1 VSLRWKLNRL
11 AAMDR
16 REIRHR
22 VGQQGRATLERFGL
36 FAAKVPARTSD
47 VAGRP
52 WVGPL
57 PRQFDAGKYCAA
69 ADRIIA
75 GEFDV
80 FALRPAQL
88 GFPPQWNRDPK
99 TGRVAPLTFGKA
111 LDYRDVR
118 IVGDIKY
125 LWEPSRHAELLTL
138 AQAWHLSHDQR
149 YAAAC
154 RTLLGSWFE
163 QCPYARGPHWSS
175 SLEHAMRLINWSFAW
190 HLLGDERE
198 PLRER
203 WSTSIF
209 QHCHFIAGHFS
220 RHSSANNHLLGELT
234 GLLVAAT
241 TWPFWPQ
248 SKSWRE
254 IALRELHQQALMQN
268 GSDGVNR
275 EQAVWYHHEVADML
289 LIAGLVARA
298 NGMELATEYWQRLE
312 AMLDYIASIMDV
324 GGNVPNFGD
333 ADDAIVARLDPTPDA
348 HVYRSLLA
356 RGAVVCDRPDLAL
369 KAGTFDDKSRWVL
382 GDRAAERFA
391 SLSSSARPSPARRE
405 FPVAGYYVLGQELD
419 TPREVR
425 IVADAGRLGYLSI
438 AAHGHADALSFT
450 LSAGGEE
457 LLIDPGTFAYHTQKQ
472 WRDYFRGTSAHNT
485 VRIDGQD
492 QSVGAGNFLW
502 LAHAPVRV
510 LEFSSTPQLDRLV
523 AEHDGYRRLSD
534 PVTHRRELLL
544 DHATSAVTVVDEIFC
559 RGSHTIEMF
568 WHFAE
573 SCEVTLDGT
582 RATVRRGGARLEMQ
596 LPQGLRCELARGR
609 EDVPLGWVSRR
620 FDQRVPTSTLL
631 ARGTTSGNARLVTRL
646 ELSIAEGSL
655 AKIAKGAKRNP
666 DRQDLGELGVLV
678 RVYPDPAN
686 APRPASAP
694 SVPRPA

>member
-1 VSLRWKLNRL
+1 
-11 AAMDR
+11 M
-16 REIRHR
+16 
-22 VGQQGRATLERFGL
+22 
-36 FAAKVPARTSD
+36 
-47 VAGRP
+47 
-52 WVGPL
+52 
-57 PRQFDAGKYCAA
+57 
-69 ADRIIA
+69 
-75 GEFDV
+75 

-111 LDYRDVR
+111 LDYRDER

-154 RTLLGSWFE
+154 RTLLDSWFE
-163 QCPYARGPHWSS
+163 QCPYARGPHWAS

-203 WSTSIF
+203 WLTSIF

-234 GLLVAAT
+234 GLFVAAT
-241 TWPFWPQ
+241 TWPLWPQ
-248 SKSWRE
+248 SQSWRE
-254 IALRELHQQALMQN
+254 TALRELQQQALVQN

-298 NGMELATEYWQRLE
+298 NGMELAAEYWQRLE

-356 RGAVVCDRPDLAL
+356 TGAVVFDRPALTL
-369 KAGTFDDKSRWVL
+369 KADTFDDKSRWVL

-391 SLSSSARPSPARRE
+391 ALASSARPSPARRE
-405 FPVAGYYVLGQELD
+405 FPVAGYYVLGHELD

-510 LEFSSTPQLDRLV
+510 LEFISTAQFDRLV
-523 AEHDGYRRLSD
+523 AEHDGYRRLRD
-534 PVTHRRELLL
+534 PVTHRRELSL
-544 DHATSAVTVVDEIFC
+544 DHATSRRNRRRRDLLPRVAYGRDVLALRRRLRSDARRQPRNRTPRRC
-559 RGSHTIEMF
+559 P
-568 WHFAE
+568 
-573 SCEVTLDGT
+573 T
-582 RATVRRGGARLEMQ
+582 RNAAPAGPAMRAGARSRRCAARL
-596 LPQGLRCELARGR
+596 GVAALRSALA
-609 EDVPLGWVSRR
+609 DVDAARPGHDFRQRPPGHAARTRRVSRQDR
-620 FDQRVPTSTLL
+620 KGRQGRS
-631 ARGTTSGNARLVTRL
+631 RSSGPWRACRLGGSARLQ
-646 ELSIAEGSL
+646 
-655 AKIAKGAKRNP
+655 
-666 DRQDLGELGVLV
+666 RQSG
-678 RVYPDPAN
+678 
-686 APRPASAP
+686 
-694 SVPRPA
+694 

>member
-1 VSLRWKLNRL
+1 MSIRWKLNRL
-11 AAMDR
+11 AAMDG
-16 REIRHR
+16 REIRYR
-22 VGQQGRATLERFGL
+22 VGQQARTTLERVGM

-47 VAGRP
+47 AIGRA
-52 WVGPL
+52 WVDPL
-57 PRQFDAGKYCAA
+57 PQQFAADRYCAA

-88 GFPPQWNRDPK
+88 GFPPTWNRDPK
-99 TGRVAPLTFGKA
+99 TGRVAPLTFGKT
-111 LDYRDVR
+111 LNYRDER

-138 AQAWHLSHDQR
+138 AQAWHLSRAER
-149 YAAAC
+149 YATAC
-154 RTLLGSWFE
+154 RSLLGSWFE
-163 QCPYARGPHWSS
+163 QCPYARGPHWTS

-198 PLRER
+198 AIRER
-203 WSTSIF
+203 WLTSVF

-234 GLLVAAT
+234 GLFVAAT
-241 TWPFWPQ
+241 TWPLWPE
-248 SKSWRE
+248 SGTWRE
-254 IALRELHQQALMQN
+254 TALRELQQQALAQN

-289 LIAGLVARA
+289 LIAGLVARQ
-298 NGMELATEYWQRLE
+298 NGIELAAEYWRRLQ

-324 GGNVPNFGD
+324 GGNVPSFGD
-333 ADDAIVARLDPTPDA
+333 ADDAIIARLDPATDV

-356 RGAVVCDRPDLAL
+356 TGAVVFERPAFKS
-369 KAGTFDDKSRWVL
+369 KAGAFDDKSRWLL
-382 GDRAAERFA
+382 GDSAAERFA
-391 SLSSSARPSPARRE
+391 SLSVPATPAPLRRE
-405 FPVAGYYVLGQELD
+405 FPVAGYYVLGHDLD

-450 LSAGGEE
+450 LSAAGEE

-492 QSVGAGNFLW
+492 QSIGAGNFLW
-502 LAHAPVRV
+502 LSHAPVRV
-510 LEFSSTPQLDRLV
+510 LEFVSTAQFDRLV
-523 AEHDGYRRLSD
+523 AEHDGYRRLAD
-534 PVTHRRELLL
+534 PTTHRRELLL
-544 DHATSAVTVVDEIFC
+544 DRVTRAVTVVDELFC
-559 RGSHTIEMF
+559 RASHTVEMF

-573 SCEVTLDGT
+573 GCEVTLDGT
-582 RATVRRGGARLEMQ
+582 RATARNGSAQ
-596 LPQGLRCELARGR
+596 LAIDVPQDMRCEVVRGR
-609 EDVPLGWVSRR
+609 EDVPLGWISRR

-631 ARGTTSGNARLVTRL
+631 VQGTARGNARLVTRL
-646 ELSIAEGSL
+646 ELPSVAERSGVRPPKPVAHSDSL
-655 AKIAKGAKRNP
+655 H
-666 DRQDLGELGVLV
+666 ESLV
-678 RVYPDPAN
+678 RRYRA
-686 APRPASAP
+686 
-694 SVPRPA
+694 

>member
-11 AAMDR
+11 AAMDG

-22 VGQQGRATLERFGL
+22 VWQQGRATLERFGL

-52 WVGPL
+52 WVDPL
-57 PRQFDAGKYCAA
+57 PRQFEAGKYCAA

-75 GEFDV
+75 GEFEV

-111 LDYRDVR
+111 LDYRDER

-149 YAAAC
+149 YATAG
-154 RTLLGSWFE
+154 RTLLDSWFE

-198 PLRER
+198 SLRER
-203 WSTSIF
+203 WLTSIF
-209 QHCHFIAGHFS
+209 QHCHFIAGHLS

-234 GLLVAAT
+234 GLFVAAT
-241 TWPFWPQ
+241 TWPSWPQ
-248 SKSWRE
+248 SESWRE
-254 IALRELHQQALMQN
+254 TALRELQQQALVQN

-298 NGMELATEYWQRLE
+298 NGMELAAEYWQRLE

-324 GGNVPNFGD
+324 GGNVPSFGD
-333 ADDAIVARLDPTPDA
+333 ADDAIVARLDPGPDV

-356 RGAVVCDRPDLAL
+356 AGAVVFGRSDLAL
-369 KAGTFDDKSRWVL
+369 KARAFDEKSRWLL

-391 SLSSSARPSPARRE
+391 TLSSSARLSPPRRE
-405 FPVAGYYVLGQELD
+405 FPVAGYYVLGHELD

-425 IVADAGRLGYLSI
+425 IVADAGRLGFLSI

-450 LSAGGEE
+450 LSVAGEE
-457 LLIDPGTFAYHTQKQ
+457 LLIDPGTFAYHTQQ
-472 WRDYFRGTSAHNT
+472 RWRDYFRGTSAHNT
-485 VRIDGQD
+485 VRIDGLD
-492 QSVGAGNFLW
+492 QSVAAGNFLW
-502 LAHAPVRV
+502 LAHAPVRA
-510 LEFSSTPQLDRLV
+510 LEFSSTAQFDRLV
-523 AEHDGYRRLSD
+523 AEHDGYRRLRD
-534 PVTHRRELLL
+534 PVTHRRELML
-544 DHATSAVTVVDEIFC
+544 DHATSLVTVVDEIFC
-559 RGSHTIEMF
+559 SGSHTVEMF
-568 WHFAE
+568 WHFAAE
-573 SCEVTLDGT
+573 CEVTLD
-582 RATVRRGGARLEMQ
+582 ATMVIARRGDARLEMQ
-596 LPQGLRCELARGR
+596 LPQGMRYELVRGR
-609 EDVPLGWVSRR
+609 EDMPLGWVSRR
-620 FDQRVPTSTLL
+620 FDERSPTSTLVVQ
-631 ARGTTSGNARLVTRL
+631 GTTKGNVRLVTRL
-646 ELSIAEGSL
+646 EPKGRAE
-655 AKIAKGAKRNP
+655 A
-666 DRQDLGELGVLV
+666 
-678 RVYPDPAN
+678 
-686 APRPASAP
+686 RPAARVHSDVARPNGPRLASA
-694 SVPRPA
+694 R

>member
-1 VSLRWKLNRL
+1 MSLRWKLNRL
-11 AAMDR
+11 AAMDG

-22 VGQQGRATLERFGL
+22 VGQQAHAALERCGF

-47 VAGRP
+47 GIGRA
-52 WVGPL
+52 WVDPL
-57 PRQFDAGKYCAA
+57 PRQLDTGKYRAA

-80 FALRPAQL
+80 FAMRPAQL
-88 GFPPQWNRDPK
+88 GFPPRWNRDPK
-99 TGRVAPLTFGKA
+99 TGRDAPLTFGKA
-111 LDYRDVR
+111 LNYRDER

-138 AQAWHLSHDQR
+138 AQAWHLSRDPC

-154 RTLLGSWFE
+154 RTLLDSWFD
-163 QCPYARGPHWSS
+163 QCPYPRGPHWSS
-175 SLEHAMRLINWSFAW
+175 SLEHAMRLIAWSFAW

-203 WSTSIF
+203 WLTAIF

-234 GLLVAAT
+234 GLFVAAT
-241 TWPFWPQ
+241 TWPLWPQ

-254 IALRELHQQALMQN
+254 AALRELHEQALAQN

-298 NGMELATEYWQRLE
+298 NGLELATEYWQRLE
-312 AMLDYIASIMDV
+312 AMLDYIASIMDA
-324 GGNVPNFGD
+324 GGNVANFGD
-333 ADDAIVARLDPTPDA
+333 ADDAIVARLDPA
-348 HVYRSLLA
+348 ASFHVYRSLLA
-356 RGAVVCDRPDLAL
+356 TGAVVFERPDLTL
-369 KAGTFDDKSRWVL
+369 KAATFDDKSRWLL

-391 SLSSSARPSPARRE
+391 SLSSSATPAPPRRE
-405 FPVAGYYVLGQELD
+405 FPVAGYYVLGHDFD

-425 IVADAGRLGYLSI
+425 IVADAGRLGFLSI

-485 VRIDGQD
+485 VRVDGQD
-492 QSVGAGNFLW
+492 QSVAAGNFLW
-502 LAHAPVRV
+502 LAHAPVRA
-510 LEFSSTPQLDRLV
+510 LEFSSTAQADRLV

-534 PVTHRRELLL
+534 PVTHRRELVL
-544 DHATSAVTVVDEIFC
+544 DHASAVVTVVDEIFC
-559 RGSHTIEMF
+559 RGAHTIEMF

-573 SCEVTLDGT
+573 ACEVRLDGARLT
-582 RATVRRGGARLEMQ
+582 ARRERAQLEMQ
-596 LPQGLRCELARGR
+596 LPQGMRYELVRGR
-609 EDVPLGWVSRR
+609 EDAPLGWISRR
-620 FDQRVPTSTLL
+620 FDQRLPTTTL
-631 ARGTTSGNARLVTRL
+631 AVRGATRGNARFVTRI
-646 ELSIAEGSL
+646 EPSVASGS
-655 AKIAKGAKRNP
+655 
-666 DRQDLGELGVLV
+666 V
-678 RVYPDPAN
+678 RLN
-686 APRPASAP
+686 APRLASA
-694 SVPRPA
+694 R

>member
-1 VSLRWKLNRL
+1 
-11 AAMDR
+11 MDG

-22 VGQQGRATLERFGL
+22 VGQLAHTTLERVGF
-36 FAAKVPARTSD
+36 FAAKVPPRTGD
-47 VAGRP
+47 ATGRA
-52 WVGPL
+52 WADPL
-57 PRQFDAGKYCAA
+57 PSQFDAGQYCAA

-75 GEFDV
+75 GKFDV
-80 FALRPAQL
+80 FAMRPAQL

-111 LDYRDVR
+111 LNYRDER

-138 AQAWHLSHDQR
+138 AQAWHLTHEQR

-154 RTLLGSWFE
+154 RTLLDSWFD

-175 SLEHAMRLINWSFAW
+175 SLEHAMRLISWSFAW

-198 PLRER
+198 PVRER
-203 WSTSIF
+203 WLTSIF

-234 GLLVAAT
+234 GLFVAAT

-254 IALRELHQQALMQN
+254 TAQRELQQQVLLQN
-268 GSDGVNR
+268 GNDGVNR

-289 LIAGLVARA
+289 LIAGLIARA
-298 NGMELATEYWQRLE
+298 NGLELAPEYWRRLE
-312 AMLDYIASIMDV
+312 AMLDYVASIMDF
-324 GGNVPNFGD
+324 GGNVPSFGD
-333 ADDAIVARLDPTPDA
+333 ADDAIVARLDPATDV

-356 RGAVVCDRPDLAL
+356 TGAVLFERPDLKR
-369 KAGTFDDKSRWVL
+369 KAATFDDKSRWLL
-382 GDRAAERFA
+382 GDRAAAQFA
-391 SLSSSARPSPARRE
+391 CLPSSARHSPRRE
-405 FPVAGYYVLGQELD
+405 FAVAGYYVLGHELD

-492 QSVGAGNFLW
+492 QSVAAGNFLW
-502 LAHAPVRV
+502 LSHAPVRT
-510 LEFSSTPQLDRLV
+510 LEFVSTAQLDRLV
-523 AEHDGYRRLSD
+523 AEHDGYRRLAD
-534 PVTHRRELLL
+534 PVTHRRELVL
-544 DHATSAVTVVDEIFC
+544 DHGTSAVSVVDEVFC
-559 RGSHTIEMF
+559 RGSHTVEMF

-573 SCEVTLDGT
+573 SCEVTLDGA
-582 RATVRRGGARLEMQ
+582 RATVRRGGARLELQ
-596 LPQGLRCELARGR
+596 LPQGMRSELVRGR

-620 FDQRVPTSTLL
+620 FDQRTPTSTLL
-631 ARGTTSGNARLVTRL
+631 VQGTTRGNARLVTRL
-646 ELSIAEGSL
+646 ELSIAAARSDTG
-655 AKIAKGAKRNP
+655 P
-666 DRQDLGELGVLV
+666 
-678 RVYPDPAN
+678 
-686 APRPASAP
+686 PRPRFEQRFIA
-694 SVPRPA
+694 

>member
-1 VSLRWKLNRL
+1 MSIRWKLNRL
-11 AAMDR
+11 AAMDG

-22 VGQQGRATLERFGL
+22 VGQQARGTLERFGL
-36 FAAKVPARTSD
+36 FAAKVPARTRD
-47 VAGRP
+47 VACRA
-52 WVGPL
+52 WVDPL
-57 PRQFDAGKYCAA
+57 PQQFDVGKYCAA

-88 GFPPQWNRDPK
+88 GFPPAWNRDPK

-111 LDYRDVR
+111 LNYRDER

-138 AQAWHLSHDQR
+138 AQAWHLSRDER

-154 RTLLGSWFE
+154 RSLLDSWFE
-163 QCPYARGPHWSS
+163 QCPYARGAHWIS

-190 HLLGDERE
+190 HLLGGERCA
-198 PLRER
+198 LFTTADGQAFRER
-203 WSTSIF
+203 WLTSIF

-234 GLLVAAT
+234 GLFIAAT
-241 TWPFWPQ
+241 TWPLWPQ

-254 IALRELHQQALMQN
+254 TALRELQQQALTQN

-298 NGMELATEYWQRLE
+298 NGLELESQYWQRLE

-324 GGNVPNFGD
+324 GGNVPSFGD
-333 ADDAIVARLDPTPDA
+333 ADDAIVARLDPAPDV

-356 RGAVVCDRPDLAL
+356 AGAVVFGRPAFRL
-369 KAGTFDDKSRWVL
+369 KAGTFDDKSRWLL

-391 SLSSSARPSPARRE
+391 CLSPAELPPPRRE
-405 FPVAGYYVLGQELD
+405 FPVAGYYVLGHELD

-450 LSAGGEE
+450 LNAAGEE
-457 LLIDPGTFAYHTQKQ
+457 LLIDPGTFAYHTQKR

-492 QSVGAGNFLW
+492 QSIGAGNFLW

-510 LEFSSTPQLDRLV
+510 LEFVATAQFDRLV
-523 AEHDGYRRLSD
+523 AEHDGYRRLAD
-534 PVTHRRELLL
+534 PVTHRRELRF
-544 DHATSAVTVVDEIFC
+544 DRTTSAVTVVDELF
-559 RGSHTIEMF
+559 GSAPHAVEMF

-573 SCEVTLDGT
+573 GCEVALDVT
-582 RATVRRGGARLEMQ
+582 RVTARKGNVRLAMDV
-596 LPQGLRCELARGR
+596 PQGMRCELVRGR
-609 EDVPLGWVSRR
+609 EDAPLGWVSRR
-620 FDQRVPTSTLL
+620 FDQRVPTATLL
-631 ARGTTSGNARLVTRL
+631 VQGATRGNARLTTRI
-646 ELSIAEGSL
+646 ELAIAGARADARPSRPISHRGSL
-655 AKIAKGAKRNP
+655 HEQRAETEH
-666 DRQDLGELGVLV
+666 L
-678 RVYPDPAN
+678 
-686 APRPASAP
+686 
-694 SVPRPA
+694 

>member
-1 VSLRWKLNRL
+1 MSIRWKLNRL
-11 AAMDR
+11 ASMDR
-16 REIRHR
+16 REIAY
-22 VGQQGRATLERFGL
+22 RAVRQARSTLERFGL
-36 FAAKVPARTSD
+36 FAAKVPARLDGAT
-47 VAGRP
+47 GRA
-52 WVGPL
+52 WIDPL
-57 PRQFDAGKYCAA
+57 PRQFDARKYCNA
-69 ADRIIA
+69 ADRIVA

-99 TGRVAPLTFGKA
+99 TGRVAPLAFGKA
-111 LDYRDVR
+111 LNYRDPR

-138 AQAWHLSHDQR
+138 AQAWHLSHEPR

-154 RTLLGSWFE
+154 RTLLDSWFK

-190 HLLGDERE
+190 HLLGEERE
-198 PLRER
+198 PIRER
-203 WSTSIF
+203 WLAAIF

-220 RHSSANNHLLGELT
+220 RYSSANNHLLGELT
-234 GLLVAAT
+234 GLFVAAT
-241 TWPFWPQ
+241 TWPLWPQ
-248 SKSWRE
+248 SKAWRE
-254 IALRELHQQALMQN
+254 TAQRELQQQALTQN

-298 NGMELATEYWQRLE
+298 NGLELAADYWRRLE

-324 GGNVPNFGD
+324 GGNVANFGD
-333 ADDAIVARLDPTPDA
+333 ADDAIIARLDPAADV

-356 RGAVVCDRPDLAL
+356 TGAVVFERPDLKH
-369 KAGTFDDKSRWVL
+369 KAGAFDDKSRWLL
-382 GDRAAERFA
+382 GDRAAAQFA
-391 SLSSSARPSPARRE
+391 CLPSSAKHSPRRE
-405 FPVAGYYVLGQELD
+405 FAVAGYYVLGHDLE

-450 LSAGGEE
+450 LSAAGEE

-485 VRIDGQD
+485 LRIDGQD

-502 LAHAPVRV
+502 LSHAPVRV
-510 LEFSSTPQLDRLV
+510 LEFSSTAQFDRLV
-523 AEHDGYRRLSD
+523 AEHDGYRRLAD

-544 DHATSAVTVVDEIFC
+544 DHAASAMTVVDEIFC
-559 RGSHTIEMF
+559 RASHTVEMF

-573 SCEVTLDGT
+573 SCEVTLDGG
-582 RATVRRGGARLEMQ
+582 RATVRRGAARLEMQ
-596 LPQGLRCELARGR
+596 LPEGMRCELVRGR
-609 EDVPLGWVSRR
+609 EDAPLGWVSRR
-620 FDQRVPTSTLL
+620 FDQRAPTSTLHVQGPI
-631 ARGTTSGNARLVTRL
+631 RGNARMVTRL
-646 ELSIAEGSL
+646 ELSIAAARSDAP
-655 AKIAKGAKRNP
+655 AKTGFEQRFIA
-666 DRQDLGELGVLV
+666 
-678 RVYPDPAN
+678 
-686 APRPASAP
+686 
-694 SVPRPA
+694 

>member
-11 AAMDR
+11 AAMDG

-22 VGQQGRATLERFGL
+22 VGQQAQATLERLGL
-36 FAAKVPARTSD
+36 FAAKAPTRTSD
-47 VAGRP
+47 ATGRA
-52 WVGPL
+52 WVDEL
-57 PRQFDAGKYCAA
+57 PRQFDTHKYSAA
-69 ADRIIA
+69 ADRILA
-75 GEFDV
+75 GKFDV

-99 TGRVAPLTFGKA
+99 TGRIAPLTFGKT
-111 LDYRDVR
+111 LDYRDER

-138 AQAWHLSHDQR
+138 AQAWRLSRDPR

-154 RTLLGSWFE
+154 RTLLDSWFE
-163 QCPYARGPHWSS
+163 QCPYARGPHWTS
-175 SLEHAMRLINWSFAW
+175 SLEHAMRLLNWSFAW
-190 HLLGDERE
+190 HLLGEERE
-198 PLRER
+198 PIRER
-203 WSTSIF
+203 WLTAIF

-220 RHSSANNHLLGELT
+220 RYSSANNHLLGELT
-234 GLLVAAT
+234 GLFVAAT

-248 SKSWRE
+248 SKGWRE
-254 IALRELHQQALMQN
+254 KALRELQQQAFTQN

-298 NGMELATEYWQRLE
+298 NGLELATEYWRRLE

-324 GGNVPNFGD
+324 GGNVANFGD
-333 ADDAIVARLDPTPDA
+333 ADDAIIARLDPAADV

-356 RGAVVCDRPDLAL
+356 TGAVVFERPDLKR
-369 KAGTFDDKSRWVL
+369 KAGAFDDKSRWLL
-382 GDRAAERFA
+382 GDRAAAQFA
-391 SLSSSARPSPARRE
+391 CLPSSAKHAPRRE
-405 FPVAGYYVLGQELD
+405 FAVAGYYVLGRDLD
-419 TPREVR
+419 TPGEVR

-450 LSAGGEE
+450 LSVAGEE
-457 LLIDPGTFAYHTQKQ
+457 LLIDPGTFAYHTQKR

-502 LAHAPVRV
+502 LSHAPVRV
-510 LEFSSTPQLDRLV
+510 LEFVSTAQFDRLV
-523 AEHDGYRRLSD
+523 AEHDGYRRLKD

-544 DHATSAVTVVDEIFC
+544 DHETTAVTVVDEIFC
-559 RGSHTIEMF
+559 RGSHTVEMF

-573 SCEVTLDGT
+573 SCEVTLEGG
-582 RATVRRGGARLEMQ
+582 RAIVRRGAVTLEMQ
-596 LPQGLRCELARGR
+596 LPRGMRCELVRGR
-609 EDVPLGWVSRR
+609 EDAPLGWVSRR
-620 FDQRVPTSTLL
+620 FDQRVPTTVLHIQGPT
-631 ARGTTSGNARLVTRL
+631 RGNARLVTRL
-646 ELSIAEGSL
+646 EPIIAAARS
-655 AKIAKGAKRNP
+655 
-666 DRQDLGELGVLV
+666 D
-678 RVYPDPAN
+678 
-686 APRPASAP
+686 PRPS
-694 SVPRPA
+694 RPVSNGGFLHEQRAETEHL

>member
-1 VSLRWKLNRL
+1 MSIRWKLNRL
-11 AAMDR
+11 AAMDG

-22 VGQQGRATLERFGL
+22 VGQQARATLEQFGL

-47 VAGRP
+47 AVGRP
-52 WVGPL
+52 WVDPL
-57 PRQFDAGKYCAA
+57 PQQFDAGKYCAA

-88 GFPPQWNRDPK
+88 GFPPTWNRDPK

-111 LDYRDVR
+111 LNYRDERV
-118 IVGDIKY
+118 VGDIKY

-138 AQAWHLSHDQR
+138 AQGWHLSRDER
-149 YAAAC
+149 YATAC
-154 RTLLGSWFE
+154 RLLLDSWFE
-163 QCPYARGPHWSS
+163 QCPYARGPHWTS

-190 HLLGDERE
+190 QLLGVE
-198 PLRER
+198 PGAFRER
-203 WSTSIF
+203 WLTSIF

-234 GLLVAAT
+234 GLFVAAT
-241 TWPFWPQ
+241 TWPLWPE
-248 SKSWRE
+248 SNAWRE
-254 IALRELHQQALMQN
+254 TALRELQQQALAQN

-289 LIAGLVARA
+289 LISGLVARA
-298 NGMELATEYWQRLE
+298 NGIELAAEYWPRLE
-312 AMLDYIASIMDV
+312 AMLDFIASIMDV
-324 GGNVPNFGD
+324 SGNVPNFGD
-333 ADDAIVARLDPTPDA
+333 ADDAIIARLDPAPEV

-356 RGAVVCDRPDLAL
+356 AGAIVFDRPAFKA
-369 KAGTFDDKSRWVL
+369 KAGTFDDKSRWLL

-391 SLSSSARPSPARRE
+391 SLSVPATTSAPRRE
-405 FPVAGYYVLGQELD
+405 FPVAGYYLLGHDFD

-450 LSAGGEE
+450 LSAAGEE

-492 QSVGAGNFLW
+492 QSIGAGNFLW
-502 LAHAPVRV
+502 LSHAPVRV
-510 LEFSSTPQLDRLV
+510 LEFVSTAQFDRLV
-523 AEHDGYRRLSD
+523 AEHDGYRRLAD

-544 DHATSAVTVVDEIFC
+544 DRATSAVTVVDEIFC
-559 RGSHTIEMF
+559 RASHTVEMF

-573 SCEVTLDGT
+573 GCEVTLEAT
-582 RATVRRGGARLEMQ
+582 RATARKGAAQ
-596 LPQGLRCELARGR
+596 LSIDVPQGLRCELVRGR
-609 EDVPLGWVSRR
+609 ESAPLGWVSRR
-620 FDQRVPTSTLL
+620 FDQRAPTATLL
-631 ARGTTSGNARLVTRL
+631 VEGTVRGNARLVTRI
-646 ELSIAEGSL
+646 ELSIAAARQPRLASNRGSMHEQRAETERL
-655 AKIAKGAKRNP
+655 
-666 DRQDLGELGVLV
+666 
-678 RVYPDPAN
+678 
-686 APRPASAP
+686 
-694 SVPRPA
+694 

>member
-1 VSLRWKLNRL
+1 MHALVSLRWKLDRL
-11 AAMDR
+11 AAMDG

-22 VGQQGRATLERFGL
+22 VGRQARATLERFGL
-36 FAAKVPARTSD
+36 FAAKVPPRVSD
-47 VAGRP
+47 ATGRP
-52 WVGPL
+52 WVDPL
-57 PRQFDAGKYCAA
+57 PRQFDVDKYRAA

-111 LDYRDVR
+111 LNYRDEH

-138 AQAWHLSHDQR
+138 AQAWHLSQDRR
-149 YAAAC
+149 YAEAC

-163 QCPYARGPHWSS
+163 QCPYPRGPHWTS
-175 SLEHAMRLINWSFAW
+175 SLEHAMRLISWSCAW

-198 PLRER
+198 PVRER
-203 WSTSIF
+203 WLTSIY

-234 GLLVAAT
+234 GLFIAAT
-241 TWPFWPQ
+241 TWPLWPESQ
-248 SKSWRE
+248 AWRT
-254 IALRELHQQALMQN
+254 IAQRELQQQALVQN

-289 LIAGLVARA
+289 LVAGLVARA
-298 NGMELATEYWQRLE
+298 NGIEVAAEYWRCVE
-312 AMLDYIASIMDV
+312 AMLDYVASIMDV
-324 GGNVPNFGD
+324 AGNVPNFGD
-333 ADDAIVARLDPTPDA
+333 ADDAIVARLDPAPDV

-356 RGAVVCDRPDLAL
+356 TGAVVFARDDLAA
-369 KAGTFDDKSRWVL
+369 KAGTFDDKSRWLL

-391 SLSSSARPSPARRE
+391 SLQSSARPALPRCE
-405 FPVAGYYVLGQELD
+405 FPVAGYYVLGHQLD
-419 TPREVR
+419 TPSEVR

-450 LSAGGEE
+450 LSVAGEE

-485 VRIDGQD
+485 VRIDGLD
-492 QSVGAGNFLW
+492 QSIGAGNFLW

-510 LEFSSTPQLDRLV
+510 LEFVSTPQLERLV
-523 AEHDGYRRLSD
+523 AEHDGYRRLDD
-534 PVTHRRELLL
+534 PVTHRRELAL
-544 DHATSAVTVVDEIFC
+544 DRTTLTLTVVDEIFC
-559 RGSHTIEMF
+559 REAHAIEVF

-573 SCEVTLDGT
+573 GCEVTLEGT
-582 RATVRRGGARLEMQ
+582 RATVVRGAAWIEIE
-596 LPQGLRCELARGR
+596 LPQDTRCELIRGR
-609 EDVPLGWVSRR
+609 EEPPLGWVSRR
-620 FDQRVPTSTLL
+620 FDHRSPTSTLL
-631 ARGTTSGNARLVTRL
+631 VRAATLGNMRLVTRL
-646 ELSIAEGSL
+646 LMHRDQLGRRGSRDRL
-655 AKIAKGAKRNP
+655 GAL
-666 DRQDLGELGVLV
+666 QDDAVAVL
-678 RVYPDPAN
+678 
-686 APRPASAP
+686 
-694 SVPRPA
+694 